1 MLKKKAPEGC
11 DTCINY
17 VYDDD
22 YDCYTCDLRLDEDEL
37 QRYAYSPV
45 FRCPFYQYKDEYINV
60 RKQI

>member
-1 MLKKKAPEGC
+1 MQKKNNDTNC

-22 YDCYTCDLRLDEDEL
+22 FGCYTCDLRLDEDEL
-37 QRYAYSPV
+37 QRYAYSPRP
-45 FRCPFYQYKDEYINV
+45 RCPFYQYKDEYINV